1 MNGIY
6 TKEFNKNLKTVAG
19 LIRKNHEIILACHM
33 NPDGDA
39 LGSMLGLGIALLKL
53 KKKVTMLCPD
63 KVPHRYASLPFSN
76 RIKQIHPK
84 SASLAISLDCASMAQ
99 LPGIDKIFRQSKCIV
114 EIDHHHY
121 RDQFGDVQLISED
134 TSSIGEIIYLLLG
147 ELKASVDKRIAE
159 CLLTSAIVETSS
171 FSRPEVNESTFEICA
186 KLLETGVDFNRVSE
200 RYYWRKSLS
209 AMYLTGLAFSRIKT
223 SYQGKVV
230 WSFIFKEDFKRFNG
244 RQEDVDP
251 VADELL
257 MIAEAEISLF
267 FREMDNNMLR
277 VSLRSKGDINVGY
290 LATTYGGGGHDNV
303 SSCRIHKTKTGIERL
318 IRQSALLLQQQ
329 KAFEAVK

>member
-1 MNGIY
+1 MN
-6 TKEFNKNLKTVAG
+6 TREFNKNLKVVAD
-19 LIRKNHEIILACHM
+19 LIKKNHEIILACHM

-39 LGSMLGLGIALLKL
+39 LGSMLGLGIALLKMR
-53 KKKVTMLCPD
+53 KKVIMLCPD
-63 KVPHRYASLPFSN
+63 KVPQRYISLPFTD
-76 RIKQIHPK
+76 RVKQFHPK
-84 SASLAISLDCASMAQ
+84 PANLAISLDCASMAQ
-99 LPGIDKIFRQSKCIV
+99 LPGIDKVFRQSKCIV

-121 RDQFGDVQLISED
+121 RDQFGDIQLVSER
-134 TSSIGEIIYLLLG
+134 TSSIGEIIFLLLG
-147 ELKASVDKRIAE
+147 ELKISLDKKIAE

-171 FSRPEVNESTFEICA
+171 FSRPEVNEDTFEICA
-186 KLLETGVDFNRVSE
+186 KLVEAGVDFNRISD
-200 RYYWRKSLS
+200 RYYWQKSLP

-223 SYQGKVV
+223 AYQGKIV

-251 VADELL
+251 VADDLL
-257 MIAEAEISLF
+257 MVEKARISLF

-329 KAFEAVK
+329 KAFEAA